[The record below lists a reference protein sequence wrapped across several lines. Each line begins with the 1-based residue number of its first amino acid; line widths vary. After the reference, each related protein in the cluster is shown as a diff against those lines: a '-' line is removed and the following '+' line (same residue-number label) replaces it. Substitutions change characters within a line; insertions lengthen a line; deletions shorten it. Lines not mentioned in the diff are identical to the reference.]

1 MNFLKNII
9 IFFGTILLYLH
20 IYIHFKISGMNEF
33 SQINNVELSKQ
44 KIMTTIY
51 YKLPFVF
58 DGTTIIKPFDLKEI
72 KSKEKDRK
80 DTKDQK
86 DNEKIYKKTYEKMTL
101 LEPSVRFFTKD
112 SVYELK
118 KNKMI
123 LHRNLECRNF
133 YLLHTGKVIIYC
145 IHPKYKNQIDAI
157 NQKSDKSDKS
167 KAESKSKCEKMKTK
181 EIEKFVENDD
191 ILRVELHPNSILFI
205 PNYWYVCIKGL
216 EKSVVEKVQY
226 KTILNEVNFLY
237 DKYIQVK
244 NEM

>member
-1 MNFLKNII
+1 MNFLKNLI

-20 IYIHFKISGMNEF
+20 IYIHFKISSINEF
-33 SQINNVELSKQ
+33 SQINNQDDLSKQ

-58 DGTTIIKPFDLKEI
+58 DGTNIIKPFDLKEI
-72 KSKEKDRK
+72 KDKDK
-80 DTKDQK
+80 NAKS
-86 DNEKIYKKTYEKMTL
+86 NEKIYKKTYEKMAL

-118 KNKMI
+118 KNKI
-123 LHRNLECRNF
+123 TLHRNLECRNF
-133 YLLHTGKVIIYC
+133 YLVHTGKVIIYC
-145 IHPKYKNQIDAI
+145 IHPKYKNKIDEI
-157 NQKSDKSDKS
+157 NKINDINS
-167 KAESKSKCEKMKTK
+167 ESKSESKSEKMKMK

-191 ILRVELHPNSILFI
+191 ILRVELYPNSILFV

-237 DKYIQVK
+237 DRIHQKYSL
-244 NEM
+244 

>member
-1 MNFLKNII
+1 MKWLKNLIV
-9 IFFGTILLYLH
+9 FFGAILVYLH
-20 IYIHFKISGMNEF
+20 IYIHFKISDYNEF
-33 SQINNVELSKQ
+33 KVIDEVSKQ
-44 KIMTTIY
+44 SILTSTY

-72 KSKEKDRK
+72 KNKKDGKDKKEKDK
-80 DTKDQK
+80 DKDDKNAK
-86 DNEKIYKKTYEKMTL
+86 DNEKIYKKTYEKLAL

-118 KNKMI
+118 KNKMN

-133 YLLHTGKVIIYC
+133 YLIHTGKVIIYC
-145 IHPKYKNQIDAI
+145 IHPKYKNQINKI
-157 NQKSDKSDKS
+157 NEIDKSSESS
-167 KAESKSKCEKMKTK
+167 KTKNEKMKTK

-191 ILRVELHPNSILFI
+191 ILRVELHPNSILFV

-216 EKSVVEKVQY
+216 EKSIVEKVQY

-237 DKYIQVK
+237 DRI
-244 NEM
+244 NH